1 VFFSAALLRNAL
13 CSFAERAFH
22 LRRSGFR
29 AYSIRLFVSL
39 LGAGTLFAAL
49 PIPAQEA
56 TAADSARP
64 FACHVSSAPGALPFS
79 DAVFS
84 DYQDYDCIVH
94 TTKPQDRDP
103 GADNNGLLY
112 TAEACTIMQLQN
124 VSYDRNDIATGLPH
138 WQVEGHPGLY
148 RHAPENKTDP
158 EGPDDYIGLGA
169 LAGVCGFHEVARDI
183 LNYGKPDDQ
192 ALPSV
197 GSDLNPISRGK
208 ECYASLR
215 KGVTPT
221 GFIPYNYNNV
231 DPGKFTLATWLG
243 KAPAIITHLKLGA
256 GEQPARSELAIW
268 SAALLYS
275 GESGLSD
282 PPHSNQDKW
291 LQSWL
296 MVLTYE
302 MAHYHSGD
310 ADTAV
315 DKWWNLLYQRY
326 PGGIQQTMT
335 EYLNLP
341 GGSEA
346 NPLSK
351 YIKDFKD
358 KRDTT
363 AIPVDAFEPGLV
375 DALQGLLSTK
385 CGLGATSGVCI
396 KDDAASQAAFS
407 EAFDSAFSSAQTTVD
422 AAKDLVA
429 SHQHL
434 SDLAA
439 NAASHS
445 TDVVAGLNG
454 RVADL
459 QAQALQAQKNLAAM
473 TAQKADMLAKGLDK
487 VRLPGHVEVH
497 CIQHVLGK
505 CVLWTPPIFIPGP
518 MQANP
523 AFDNLTRA
531 IGDLTSHFNGLQ
543 GSVLHAQHDLEDARR
558 DLTKAATDRDSIK
571 AELDRLSEALAKANK
586 YRDAA
591 KDALE
596 GSQAVLQNLIPGV
609 PLQCVP

>member
-1 VFFSAALLRNAL
+1 MFLSAASLKDAL
-13 CSFAERAFH
+13 CCFAERAFH
-22 LRRSGFR
+22 FRRSGLR
-29 AYSIRLFVSL
+29 ACSITLFGSL

-49 PIPAQEA
+49 PISAQEA
-56 TAADSARP
+56 KGVDSAHP
-64 FACHVSSAPGALPFS
+64 YACHVSSAFGALPFS
-79 DAVFS
+79 DAVWV
-84 DYQDYDCIVH
+84 DYQDYYCFIH
-94 TTKPQDRDP
+94 TTKPKDQDP

-148 RHAPENKTDP
+148 RHAPENKMDP

-169 LAGVCGFHEVARDI
+169 LAGVCGFHQVARDI

-192 ALPSV
+192 ALLLA
-197 GSDLNPISRGK
+197 GFNLNPVSQGK

-215 KGVTPT
+215 KGITPT

-243 KAPAIITHLKLGA
+243 KEPAIITHLKLGA
-256 GEQPARSELAIW
+256 GDRPTGSELAIW

-282 PPHSNQDKW
+282 PPHSNQDRW

-310 ADTAV
+310 ADAAV

-341 GGSEA
+341 GGTEA

-351 YIKDFKD
+351 YVKDFKD

-363 AIPVDAFEPGLV
+363 AISVDAVEASLV

-385 CGLGATSGVCI
+385 CGPGDTFGVCVQ
-396 KDDAASQAAFS
+396 DNAASQTVFS
-407 EAFDSAFSSAQTTVD
+407 KTFDSAFSSAQATVD
-422 AAKDLVA
+422 SAKDLLE

-434 SDLAA
+434 LDLAA
-439 NAASHS
+439 NVVNHS
-445 TDVVAGLNG
+445 TDVVAGLTG

-459 QAQALQAQKNLAAM
+459 QAQALQAQRNLAAM
-473 TAQKADMLAKGLDK
+473 GAQKTDMLAKGLDK
-487 VRLPGHVEVH
+487 IRLPGHVEVH
-497 CIQHVLGK
+497 CLEKVFNK
-505 CVLWTPPIFIPGP
+505 CVLFTPPIFIPGP

-523 AFDNLTRA
+523 ALDNLTRA
-531 IGDLTSHFNGLQ
+531 IGDLTNHFNDLQ

-558 DLTKAATDRDSIK
+558 DLAKATTDRDTIK
-571 AELDRLSEALAKANK
+571 AELDRLNDALAKANK

>member
-1 VFFSAALLRNAL
+1 MFFSAALLRDAL
-13 CSFAERAFH
+13 CSFSERAFH
-22 LRRSGFR
+22 FMRSGLR
-29 AYSIRLFVSL
+29 AYSITLFASV

-49 PIPAQEA
+49 PIPAQEG
-56 TAADSARP
+56 TAADSAHP

-84 DYQDYDCIVH
+84 DYQDYYCIVH
-94 TTKPQDRDP
+94 TKRPQDRDP
-103 GADNNGLLY
+103 GADYNGLLF

-124 VSYDRNDIATGLPH
+124 VIYDRNDIATGLPH

-148 RHAPENKTDP
+148 RHAPENKTDT

-169 LAGVCGFHEVARDI
+169 LAGVCGFHQVAREI

-192 ALPSV
+192 ALALA
-197 GSDLNPISRGK
+197 GANANPVSRGK

-215 KGVTPT
+215 KGITPT

-256 GEQPARSELAIW
+256 GDQPTRSELAIW

-282 PPHSNQDKW
+282 PSHSNQDKW

-302 MAHYHSGD
+302 MSHYHSGD

-341 GGSEA
+341 GGTE

-363 AIPVDAFEPGLV
+363 AISVDSVEAGLV
-375 DALQGLLSTK
+375 DALQGLLSTN
-385 CGLGATSGVCI
+385 CGQGVAPGVCI
-396 KDDAASQAAFS
+396 KDDSASQAVFS
-407 EAFDSAFSSAQTTVD
+407 KTFDLALSSAQTAVD
-422 AAKDLVA
+422 SAKDLVA

-434 SDLAA
+434 FDRGGQRV
-439 NAASHS
+439 NHS
-445 TDVVAGLNG
+445 NDVVVGLTG

-459 QAQALQAQKNLAAM
+459 QAQTLQVQASLANLKK
-473 TAQKADMLAKGLDK
+473 QKADMLAKGLSRI
-487 VRLPGHVEVH
+487 RLPGHIETH
-497 CIQHVLGK
+497 CIKKLGVTV
-505 CVLWTPPIFIPGP
+505 CSPPIPVPGP
-518 MQANP
+518 MGDNP
-523 AFDNLTRA
+523 VFVKLVNSMS
-531 IGDLTSHFNGLQ
+531 DLDKHSSALQ
-543 GSVLHAQHDLEDARR
+543 GQSIHAQHDLEDARR
-558 DLTKAATDRDSIK
+558 DLTKATTDRDAIK
-571 AELDRLSEALAKANK
+571 AELDQLNDALAKANK

-591 KDALE
+591 KNALE

-609 PLQCVP
+609 PLQCVK